1 MSYPS
6 RILFLRR
13 QIAPFQTWRLDCM
26 TENFLIAIVALA
38 TLGAVAAG
46 LQIAL
51 FVSHRSLRRSLAQVA
66 VQLREHFE
74 ALPAQMRQDNSAGR
88 QELAQSLF
96 AALNQVSEGTR
107 ESLRTQTETLSS
119 LRDALDRQL
128 ALMMQTSEQKS
139 EALRSTLEGKLAAIQ
154 QDNNTKLEQMR
165 ATVEE
170 KLQTTLERRLGDSFK
185 IVSENL
191 QQVHI
196 AMGEMRKLAGE
207 IGSLQTLMSNVKN
220 RGGWGEFQLG
230 AILDQF
236 LSPEQYA
243 RNVRPRGN
251 GETVE
256 FAIKLPGRDLDGS
269 QVWLPIDAKFPK
281 EDYEKLLAAIDR
293 RDMEQVRIST
303 GQLELRIKANA
314 RDISQKYLCPP
325 LTTDFAIM
333 FLPTEGLYAEVLRV
347 PGLADSIQREHRV
360 VVAGPTTLVALLNSL
375 QVGFRTLAIEK
386 RSSEV
391 WKILGAVKAQ
401 FDTFG
406 EVLAKVQRKLM
417 QATSDIETV
426 GTKARSMQRKLREVE
441 GVSVKD
447 SDALFGIANEED
459 PESAANLEQ
468 PNGKDASLI
477 E

>member
-1 MSYPS
+1 
-6 RILFLRR
+6 
-13 QIAPFQTWRLDCM
+13 M
-26 TENFLIAIVALA
+26 TENFLIAIAALA
-38 TLGAVAAG
+38 AVVAG
-46 LQIAL
+46 LQVAVFL
-51 FVSHRSLRRSLAQVA
+51 SNRSLRRLLAGVA
-66 VQLREHFE
+66 IQLRERLD
-74 ALPAQMRQDNSAGR
+74 ALPGQMRQDDSTGR

-96 AALNQVSEGTR
+96 AALNQASEGTR
-107 ESLRTQTETLSS
+107 DSLRTQNETLSS

-154 QDNNTKLEQMR
+154 QDNNAKLEQMR

-170 KLQTTLERRLGDSFK
+170 KLQTTLERRLGDSFR

-191 QQVHI
+191 QQVHV

-230 AILDQF
+230 AILEQF

-243 RNVRPRGN
+243 KNVRPRGN
-251 GETVE
+251 GEMVE

-269 QVWLPIDAKFPK
+269 HVWLPIDAKFPK

-293 RDMEQVRIST
+293 RDAEQVRVST
-303 GQLELRIKANA
+303 TQLELRIKANA

-347 PGLADSIQREHRV
+347 PGLADCIQREHRV
-360 VVAGPTTLVALLNSL
+360 IVAGPTTLVALLNSL

-406 EVLAKVQRKLM
+406 EVLAKVQRKLL

-441 GVSVKD
+441 GISVKD
-447 SDALFGIANEED
+447 SDTLFGIANEED
-459 PESAANLEQ
+459 PGLPENFEPS
-468 PNGKDASLI
+468 NGKGSPLI

>member
-1 MSYPS
+1 
-6 RILFLRR
+6 
-13 QIAPFQTWRLDCM
+13 M
-26 TENFLIAIVALA
+26 TENLLIAIVALA
-38 TLGAVAAG
+38 VIVAG

-51 FVSHRSLRRSLAQVA
+51 LVSTRTLRRALSDALAQ
-66 VQLREHFE
+66 LR
-74 ALPAQMRQDNSAGR
+74 ARLDSLPAEMRQDNSAGR

-107 ESLRTQTETLSS
+107 DSLRTQTEAVSS
-119 LRDALDRQL
+119 LREVLGRQFTQ
-128 ALMMQTSEQKS
+128 MTQTSDQRF
-139 EALRSTLEGKLAAIQ
+139 EALRAAVEARLAAIQ
-154 QDNNTKLEQMR
+154 HDNNARLEQMR

-170 KLQTTLERRLGDSFK
+170 KLQTTLERRLGESFK

-207 IGSLQTLMSNVKN
+207 VGSLQTLMSNVKN
-220 RGGWGEFQLG
+220 RGGWGEFQLA
-230 AILDQF
+230 AILEQF

-243 RNVRPRGN
+243 KNVQPRGN

-269 QVWLPIDAKFPK
+269 HVWLPIDAKFPK

-293 RDMEQVRIST
+293 QDAEQIRIST

-314 RDISQKYLCPP
+314 RDVSHKYLGPP
-325 LTTDFAIM
+325 QTTDFAIM

-347 PGLADSIQREHRV
+347 PGLADAIQREHRV
-360 VVAGPTTLVALLNSL
+360 IVTGPTTLVALLNSL

-391 WKILGAVKAQ
+391 WKILSSVKAQ
-401 FDTFG
+401 FSTFG
-406 EVLAKVQRKLM
+406 EVLAKVQRKLQ
-417 QATSDIETV
+417 QATNDIETV

-441 GVSVKD
+441 SVSVED
-447 SDALFGIANEED
+447 SNAVFGITNEEN
-459 PESAANLEQ
+459 PEPELQEDRNES
-468 PNGKDASLI
+468 NGKGVPLI

>member
-1 MSYPS
+1 
-6 RILFLRR
+6 
-13 QIAPFQTWRLDCM
+13 M
-26 TENFLIAIVALA
+26 TENLLIGIGALLA
-38 TLGAVAAG
+38 LTAA
-46 LQIAL
+46 LQIAHL
-51 FVSHRSLRRSLAQVA
+51 VSSRSLRRHTTVVSS
-66 VQLREHFE
+66 QLRERLE
-74 ALPAQMRQDNSAGR
+74 ALPAEMRQDNSAGR

-96 AALNQVSEGTR
+96 AALNQVATSTR
-107 ESLRTQTETLSS
+107 DSLRMQNEALGN
-119 LRDALDRQL
+119 LREALDRQL
-128 ALMMQTSEQKS
+128 ALMSQTSEQKS
-139 EALRSTLEGKLAAIQ
+139 ETLRVALDNRLAAIQ
-154 QDNNTKLEQMR
+154 HDNNAKLEQMR

-170 KLQTTLERRLGDSFK
+170 KLQTTLERRLGESFK

-220 RGGWGEFQLG
+220 RGGWGEFQLS
-230 AILDQF
+230 AILEQF

-243 RNVRPRGN
+243 KNVRPRGN

-256 FAIKLPGRDLDGS
+256 FAIKLPGRDLDGAH
-269 QVWLPIDAKFPK
+269 VWLPIDAKFPK

-293 RDMEQVRIST
+293 RDAEQVRIST
-303 GQLELRIKANA
+303 SQLEVRIKANA

-325 LTTDFAIM
+325 QTTDFAIM

-347 PGLADSIQREHRV
+347 PGLADFIQREHRV
-360 VVAGPTTLVALLNSL
+360 IIAGPTTLVALLNSL
-375 QVGFRTLAIEK
+375 QVGFRTLAIEQ

-391 WKILGAVKAQ
+391 WKVLGAVKAQ

-406 EVLAKVQRKLM
+406 EVLAKVQRKLL

-441 GVSVKD
+441 GMSVKE
-447 SDALFGIANEED
+447 SDALFGIADEE
-459 PESAANLEQ
+459 PVRRNTSRNKTAAGTLSL
-468 PNGKDASLI
+468 ASR
-477 E
+477 EPSTSSR

>member
-1 MSYPS
+1 
-6 RILFLRR
+6 
-13 QIAPFQTWRLDCM
+13 M
-26 TENFLIAIVALA
+26 TENLLIAIVALA
-38 TLGAVAAG
+38 VIVAG

-51 FVSHRSLRRSLAQVA
+51 LVSTRTLRRALSDALAQ
-66 VQLREHFE
+66 LR
-74 ALPAQMRQDNSAGR
+74 ARLDSLPAEMRQDNSAGR

-107 ESLRTQTETLSS
+107 DSLRTQTEAVSS
-119 LRDALDRQL
+119 LREVLDRQFTQ
-128 ALMMQTSEQKS
+128 MTQTSDQRF
-139 EALRSTLEGKLAAIQ
+139 EALRATVEARLAAIQ
-154 QDNNTKLEQMR
+154 HDNNARLEQMR
-165 ATVEE
+165 ETVEE
-170 KLQTTLERRLGDSFK
+170 KLQTTLERRLGESFK

-207 IGSLQTLMSNVKN
+207 VGSLQTLMSNVKN
-220 RGGWGEFQLG
+220 RGGWGEFQLA
-230 AILDQF
+230 AILEQF

-243 RNVRPRGN
+243 KNVQPRGN

-269 QVWLPIDAKFPK
+269 HVWLPIDAKFPK

-293 RDMEQVRIST
+293 QDAEQIRIST

-314 RDISQKYLCPP
+314 RDVSHKYLGPP
-325 LTTDFAIM
+325 QTTDFAIM

-347 PGLADSIQREHRV
+347 PGLADAIQREHRV
-360 VVAGPTTLVALLNSL
+360 IVTGPTTLVALLNSL

-391 WKILGAVKAQ
+391 WKILSAVKAQ
-401 FDTFG
+401 FSTFG
-406 EVLAKVQRKLM
+406 EVLAKVQRKLQ
-417 QATSDIETV
+417 QATNDIETV

-441 GVSVKD
+441 SVSVED
-447 SDALFGIANEED
+447 SNAVFGITNEED
-459 PESAANLEQ
+459 HEPELQEDRNES
-468 PNGKDASLI
+468 NGKGVPLI

>member
-1 MSYPS
+1 
-6 RILFLRR
+6 
-13 QIAPFQTWRLDCM
+13 M
-26 TENFLIAIVALA
+26 TENLLIGIGALLA
-38 TLGAVAAG
+38 LTAA
-46 LQIAL
+46 LQIAHL
-51 FVSHRSLRRSLAQVA
+51 ISSRSLSWHTTVVA
-66 VQLREHFE
+66 SQLRELLE
-74 ALPAQMRQDNSAGR
+74 ALPAEMRQDNSAGR

-96 AALNQVSEGTR
+96 AALNQVATSTR
-107 ESLRTQTETLSS
+107 DSLRMQNEALGN
-119 LRDALDRQL
+119 LRGALDRQL
-128 ALMMQTSEQKS
+128 ALMSQTSEQKS
-139 EALRSTLEGKLAAIQ
+139 ETLRVALDSRLAAIQ
-154 QDNNTKLEQMR
+154 QDNNAKLEQVR

-220 RGGWGEFQLG
+220 RGGWGEFQLS
-230 AILDQF
+230 AILEQF

-243 RNVRPRGN
+243 KNVRPRGN

-269 QVWLPIDAKFPK
+269 HVWLPIDAKFPK

-293 RDMEQVRIST
+293 RDAEQVRIST
-303 GQLELRIKANA
+303 TQLEVRIKANA

-325 LTTDFAIM
+325 QTTDFAIL

-347 PGLADSIQREHRV
+347 PGLADFIQREHRV
-360 VVAGPTTLVALLNSL
+360 IIAGPTTLVALLNSL
-375 QVGFRTLAIEK
+375 QVGFRTLAIEQ

-391 WKILGAVKAQ
+391 WKVLGAVKAQ

-406 EVLAKVQRKLM
+406 EVLGKVQRKLL

-441 GVSVKD
+441 GVSVKE
-447 SDALFGIANEED
+447 SDALFGIADEEPVMAEHLD
-459 PESAANLEQ
+459 E
-468 PNGKDASLI
+468 PNGCRDTVPSVERALDL
-477 E
+477 

>member
-1 MSYPS
+1 
-6 RILFLRR
+6 
-13 QIAPFQTWRLDCM
+13 M
-26 TENFLIAIVALA
+26 TENLLIATVAL
-38 TLGAVAAG
+38 VALVAG
-46 LQIAL
+46 LQLAIL
-51 FVSHRSLRRSLAQVA
+51 VSHGSLRRFLAEVA
-66 VQLREHFE
+66 VQLRGQLD
-74 ALPAQMRQDNSAGR
+74 ALPVHMRQDNSAGR
-88 QELAQSLF
+88 QELAQSLL
-96 AALNQVSEGTR
+96 AALGQLSEGTR
-107 ESLRTQTETLSS
+107 DSLRTQNEALSS
-119 LRDALDRQL
+119 LREALDRQL

-139 EALRSTLEGKLAAIQ
+139 DALRATLEGKLAAIQ
-154 QDNNTKLEQMR
+154 QDNNAKLEQMR

-207 IGSLQTLMSNVKN
+207 IGSLQTLMSNVKI

-230 AILDQF
+230 AILEQF
-236 LSPEQYA
+236 LSPEQYE

-251 GETVE
+251 GESVE

-269 QVWLPIDAKFPK
+269 HVWLPIDAKFPK
-281 EDYEKLLAAIDR
+281 EDYERLLAAIDR
-293 RDMEQVRIST
+293 RDMERVRIST
-303 GQLELRIKANA
+303 GQLELRIKTNA

-347 PGLADSIQREHRV
+347 PGLADSLQREHRV
-360 VVAGPTTLVALLNSL
+360 IVAGPTTLVALLNSL

-406 EVLAKVQRKLM
+406 EVLAKVQRKLL

-441 GVSVKD
+441 GVPIKD
-447 SDALFGIANEED
+447 SDTLFGIANEED
-459 PESAANLEQ
+459 PEVAGNSEQ
-468 PNGKDASLI
+468 PNDKDASLM

>member
-1 MSYPS
+1 
-6 RILFLRR
+6 
-13 QIAPFQTWRLDCM
+13 M
-26 TENFLIAIVALA
+26 TESLLIAIVVV
-38 TLGAVAAG
+38 TLVVAA

-51 FVSHRSLRRSLAQVA
+51 LASSRSVRRLLTEWIAEFRSQ
-66 VQLREHFE
+66 FDS
-74 ALPAQMRQDNSAGR
+74 LPAQMRQDNSSGR

-96 AALNQVSEGTR
+96 AALNQVSDGTR
-107 ESLRTQTETLSS
+107 DSLRTQTEALSR
-119 LRDALDRQL
+119 LRESLDRQL
-128 ALMMQTSEQKS
+128 ALLTETTEQKL
-139 EALRSTLEGKLAAIQ
+139 ETLRTTLENKLTVIQ
-154 QDNNTKLEQMR
+154 QDNNAKLEQMR

-207 IGSLQTLMSNVKN
+207 VGSLQTLMSNVKN

-230 AILDQF
+230 AILEQF

-243 RNVRPRGN
+243 KNVQPREN
-251 GETVE
+251 GENVE
-256 FAIKLPGRDLDGS
+256 FAIKLPGRDAEGS

-293 RDMEQVRIST
+293 QDAEQIRIFSS
-303 GQLELRIKANA
+303 QLELRIKANA
-314 RDISQKYLCPP
+314 REISQKYLNPP
-325 LTTDFAIM
+325 QTTDFGIM
-333 FLPTEGLYAEVLRV
+333 FLPTEGLYAEVLRC
-347 PGLADSIQREHRV
+347 PGLADFIQREHRV
-360 VVAGPTTLVALLNSL
+360 IIAGPTTLVALLNSL

-401 FDTFG
+401 FSTFG
-406 EVLAKVQRKLM
+406 DVLARVQKKLQ

-426 GTKARSMQRKLREVE
+426 GTKARTMQRKLREVE
-441 GVSVKD
+441 NIAVNASDDVFGFANVED
-447 SDALFGIANEED
+447 SSARPDLPENSEESNRQDAA
-459 PESAANLEQ
+459 
-468 PNGKDASLI
+468 
-477 E
+477 

>member
-1 MSYPS
+1 
-6 RILFLRR
+6 
-13 QIAPFQTWRLDCM
+13 M
-26 TENFLIAIVALA
+26 TESLLIAIVVV
-38 TLGAVAAG
+38 TLAVAA

-51 FVSHRSLRRSLAQVA
+51 LVSSRSVRRLLTDWIAEFRSQ
-66 VQLREHFE
+66 FDS
-74 ALPAQMRQDNSAGR
+74 LPAQMRQDNSSGR

-96 AALNQVSEGTR
+96 AALNQVSDGTR
-107 ESLRTQTETLSS
+107 DSLRTQTEALSR
-119 LRDALDRQL
+119 LRESLDRQL
-128 ALMMQTSEQKS
+128 ALLTETTEQKL
-139 EALRSTLEGKLAAIQ
+139 ETLRATLENKLAVIQ
-154 QDNNTKLEQMR
+154 QDNNAKLEQMR

-207 IGSLQTLMSNVKN
+207 VGSLQTLMSNVKN

-230 AILDQF
+230 AILEQF

-243 RNVRPRGN
+243 KNVQPREN
-251 GETVE
+251 GENVE
-256 FAIKLPGRDLDGS
+256 FAIKLPGRDAEGS

-293 RDMEQVRIST
+293 QDAEQIRIFSS
-303 GQLELRIKANA
+303 QLELRIKANA
-314 RDISQKYLCPP
+314 REISQKYLNPP
-325 LTTDFAIM
+325 QTTDFGIM
-333 FLPTEGLYAEVLRV
+333 FLPTEGLYAEVLRC
-347 PGLADSIQREHRV
+347 PGLADFIQREHRV
-360 VVAGPTTLVALLNSL
+360 IIAGPTTLVALLNSL

-401 FDTFG
+401 FSTFG
-406 EVLAKVQRKLM
+406 DILAKVQKKLQ

-426 GTKARSMQRKLREVE
+426 GTKARTMQRKLREVE
-441 GVSVKD
+441 NIAVNA
-447 SDALFGIANEED
+447 SDDVFGF
-459 PESAANLEQ
+459 ANLEDSSAR
-468 PNGKDASLI
+468 PDLPENSEESSRKDAA
-477 E
+477 

>member
-1 MSYPS
+1 
-6 RILFLRR
+6 
-13 QIAPFQTWRLDCM
+13 M
-26 TENFLIAIVALA
+26 TENLLIAIVAL
-38 TLGAVAAG
+38 TAVVAG

-51 FVSHRSLRRSLAQVA
+51 FISHRSLRHLLAEVS
-66 VQLREHFE
+66 VQLREQLG
-74 ALPAQMRQDNSAGR
+74 ALPAEMRQDSSAGR
-88 QELAQSLF
+88 QELAQSFF
-96 AALNQVSEGTR
+96 AALHQVSEGLR
-107 ESLRTQTETLSS
+107 DSSRTQNEALSS
-119 LRDALDRQL
+119 LREAMDRQL
-128 ALMMQTSEQKS
+128 ALMIQTSEQRS
-139 EALRSTLEGKLAAIQ
+139 EALRCALESRLGAIQ
-154 QDNNTKLEQMR
+154 QDNNAKLEQMR
-165 ATVEE
+165 TTVEE
-170 KLQTTLERRLGDSFK
+170 KLQTTLERRLGDSFR

-191 QQVHI
+191 QQVHL

-230 AILDQF
+230 AILEQF

-256 FAIKLPGRDLDGS
+256 FAVKLPGRDLDGS
-269 QVWLPIDAKFPK
+269 HVWLPIDAKFPK
-281 EDYEKLLAAIDR
+281 EDYEKLLAAIEK
-293 RDMEQVRIST
+293 RDTEQVRIST
-303 GQLELRIKANA
+303 SQLELRIKANA

-325 LTTDFAIM
+325 ATTDFAIM

-347 PGLADSIQREHRV
+347 PGLADFIQREHRV
-360 VVAGPTTLVALLNSL
+360 IVAGPTTLVALLNSL

-406 EVLAKVQRKLM
+406 EVLAKVQRKLV

-426 GTKARSMQRKLREVE
+426 GTKTRSMQRKLREVE
-441 GVSVKD
+441 GVPVKD
-447 SDALFGIANEED
+447 SDLLFGIAGEED
-459 PESAANLEQ
+459 AGLVEDFDA
-468 PNGKDASLI
+468 PNSKGVPLI

>member
-1 MSYPS
+1 
-6 RILFLRR
+6 
-13 QIAPFQTWRLDCM
+13 M
-26 TENFLIAIVALA
+26 TENLLIAIVALA
-38 TLGAVAAG
+38 VIVAG

-51 FVSHRSLRRSLAQVA
+51 LVSTRTLRRALSDALAQ
-66 VQLREHFE
+66 LR
-74 ALPAQMRQDNSAGR
+74 ARLDSLPAEMRQDNSAGR

-107 ESLRTQTETLSS
+107 DSLRTQTEAVSS
-119 LRDALDRQL
+119 LREVLDRQFTQ
-128 ALMMQTSEQKS
+128 MTQTSDRRF
-139 EALRSTLEGKLAAIQ
+139 EALRAAVEARLAAIQ
-154 QDNNTKLEQMR
+154 HDNNARLEQMR
-165 ATVEE
+165 ETVEE
-170 KLQTTLERRLGDSFK
+170 KLQTTLERRLGESFK

-207 IGSLQTLMSNVKN
+207 VGSLQTLMSNVKN
-220 RGGWGEFQLG
+220 RGGWGEFQLA
-230 AILDQF
+230 AILEQF

-243 RNVRPRGN
+243 KNVQPRGN

-269 QVWLPIDAKFPK
+269 HVWLPIDAKFPK

-293 RDMEQVRIST
+293 QDAEQIRIST

-314 RDISQKYLCPP
+314 RDVSHKYLGPP
-325 LTTDFAIM
+325 QTTDFAIM

-347 PGLADSIQREHRV
+347 PGLADAIQREHRV
-360 VVAGPTTLVALLNSL
+360 IVTGPTTLVALLNSL

-391 WKILGAVKAQ
+391 WKILSAVKAQ
-401 FDTFG
+401 FSTFG
-406 EVLAKVQRKLM
+406 EVLAKVQRKLQ
-417 QATSDIETV
+417 QATNDIETV

-441 GVSVKD
+441 SVSVED
-447 SDALFGIANEED
+447 SNAVFGITNEED
-459 PESAANLEQ
+459 HEPELQEDRNES
-468 PNGKDASLI
+468 NGKGVPLI

>member
-1 MSYPS
+1 
-6 RILFLRR
+6 
-13 QIAPFQTWRLDCM
+13 M
-26 TENFLIAIVALA
+26 TESLLIAIVVV
-38 TLGAVAAG
+38 TLAVAA

-51 FVSHRSLRRSLAQVA
+51 LVSSRSVRRLLTEWIAEFRSQ
-66 VQLREHFE
+66 FDS
-74 ALPAQMRQDNSAGR
+74 LPAQMRQDNSSGR

-96 AALNQVSEGTR
+96 AALNQVSDGTR
-107 ESLRTQTETLSS
+107 DSLRTQTEALSR
-119 LRDALDRQL
+119 LRESLDRQL
-128 ALMMQTSEQKS
+128 ALLTETTEQKL
-139 EALRSTLEGKLAAIQ
+139 ETLRAMLENKLTVIQ
-154 QDNNTKLEQMR
+154 QDNNAKLDQMR

-207 IGSLQTLMSNVKN
+207 VGSLQTLMSNVKN

-230 AILDQF
+230 AILEQF

-243 RNVRPRGN
+243 KNVQPREN
-251 GETVE
+251 GENVE
-256 FAIKLPGRDLDGS
+256 FAIKLPGRDAEGS

-293 RDMEQVRIST
+293 QDAEQIRIFSS
-303 GQLELRIKANA
+303 QLELRIKANA
-314 RDISQKYLCPP
+314 RDISQKYLNPP
-325 LTTDFAIM
+325 QTTDFGIM
-333 FLPTEGLYAEVLRV
+333 FLPTEGLYAEVLRC
-347 PGLADSIQREHRV
+347 PGLADFIQREHRV
-360 VVAGPTTLVALLNSL
+360 IIAGPTTLVALLNSL

-401 FDTFG
+401 FSTFG
-406 EVLAKVQRKLM
+406 DILAKVQKKLQ

-426 GTKARSMQRKLREVE
+426 GTKARTMQRKLREVE
-441 GVSVKD
+441 NIAVNA
-447 SDALFGIANEED
+447 SDDVFGF
-459 PESAANLEQ
+459 ANLEDSSAR
-468 PNGKDASLI
+468 PDLPENSEESSRKDAA
-477 E
+477 